1 MATITQRITNC
12 LWFDAE
18 AEQAAQYY
26 TGIFP
31 NSSVGNITRFGKEGF
46 EFHGKAE
53 GSVMTVSFVLDGME
67 LLGLNGG
74 PIFTFNEAMSLIV
87 NCADQEEIDHYWY
100 KLSAGG
106 QESQCGWLKDQF
118 GVSWQIV
125 PARWMEIMRSS
136 DTARVHKA
144 MEKIFTMKKIDL
156 AVIEAAFN
164 S

>member
-31 NSSVGNITRFGKEGF
+31 NSSIGTITRFGKEGF
-46 EFHGKAE
+46 EFHGKPE

-118 GVSWQIV
+118 GVSWQVV
-125 PARWMEIMRSS
+125 PARWMEIMSS
-136 DTARVHKA
+136 PDTARVHKA
-144 MEKIFTMKKIDL
+144 MEKIFAMKKIDL